1 MQEATIYNPDPVA
14 QASAFE
20 QAGFSYLHLVDLNGA
35 IDGMPTNRAVVRDI
49 LSRISMPV
57 QLGGGIRRMQH
68 IEDWLDAGISRI
80 ILGTLAVKKPEIVRE
95 ACAAFPGRIVLGIDA
110 RGDKVAVEGWVEE
123 SEMTIFDLARKF
135 EDIGAAAVI
144 YTDIERDGTEEGVNL
159 KLTQKIAESIDIPVI
174 ASGGIGT
181 MKHVKAVQQI
191 EKYGVEG
198 LIVGRALYE
207 KRFSISDLV
216 KVQQNA

>member
-1 MQEATIYNPDPVA
+1 
-14 QASAFE
+14 
-20 QAGFSYLHLVDLNGA
+20 
-35 IDGMPTNRAVVRDI
+35 
-49 LSRISMPV
+49 MPV